1 MLVKQDDHQT
11 INEGHDDVCVV
22 VVVVVVVVSRSKT
35 QMCGFEF
42 Q

>member
-22 VVVVVVVVSRSKT
+22 GVVVSRSKT